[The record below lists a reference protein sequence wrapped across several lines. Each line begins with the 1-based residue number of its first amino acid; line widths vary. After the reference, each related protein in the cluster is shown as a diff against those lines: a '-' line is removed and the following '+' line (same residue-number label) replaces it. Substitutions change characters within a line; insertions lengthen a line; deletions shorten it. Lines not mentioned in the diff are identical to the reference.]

1 MTLEYC
7 GENGIMTNTKAAGHP
22 PCGTFPRLRHT
33 KSKHTLAEAKARQ
46 SIRIRQLAAA
56 LKRAGIASLDAQAQA
71 LGLRRSTAWTILQ
84 GRHKTSGLSA
94 KVVLRILA
102 SPSLPPAARDALIA
116 YIDEKNAGAFGH
128 GKRERRKFA
137 TRLKGEVNHDG

>member
-7 GENGIMTNTKAAGHP
+7 AEHAVMTSTNAAIHR
-22 PCGTFPRLRHT
+22 PCGAFPRLRQT
-33 KSKHTLAEAKARQ
+33 KPKSTLAEAKARQ
-46 SIRIRQLAAA
+46 SIKIRELAAA

-94 KVVLRILA
+94 KVVLRILG

-116 YIDEKNAGAFGH
+116 YIDEKNSGAFGH
-128 GKRERRKFA
+128 GERERRKFA
-137 TRLKGEVNHDG
+137 IRLNGEVQS